1 MFDVEAQPDGGSM
14 LIRHRQATLASP
26 WEKIYSWTNISRL
39 YGPSCCHPFRLLT
52 CQLAGGFAIA
62 NKTISRKHLVV
73 EVDEVKPGD
82 SVSPWTLLHL
92 PDNISNVPK
101 ARLHTRSRITLEDLN
116 TKIGTLVNG
125 DQIRGQRRVLED
137 NDYDIRLGQYDK
149 LFRSRFAL
157 ALLIST

>member
-1 MFDVEAQPDGGSM
+1 VFDVETQPDGGSM

-26 WEKIYSWTNISRL
+26 GEKIYSRTNISRL
-39 YGPSCCHPFRLLT
+39 YGPSSCYPFRLLT

-82 SVSPWTLLHL
+82 SVSLWTLHL
-92 PDNISNVPK
+92 PDNISNLPK

-137 NDYDIRLGQYDK
+137 KDNDIRLGQYEK
-149 LFRSRFAL
+149 LFRSRLAL